1 MNDMAKGG
9 CLIGFGVVCLL
20 AGCPQEQTGS
30 STGTQQVS
38 GGQAAAIEAAIQSIE
53 SLAGSLNTTQNA
65 TGGEGQASRTSS
77 SSTCPEASFSADTT
91 NGLALALT
99 LDFGDG
105 CAVLGSAGYT
115 CSGSISGSFSQSDG
129 AIDAQFGAL
138 TCNGYALEGSLS
150 FTYDV
155 TPTSINALGTWD
167 ITYSDDSSSVSTTG
181 SGQASYDST
190 AAATTFASFE
200 GDVTADDETYGVML
214 VNVITSFANN
224 GNFIPQGGT
233 LTLTGQRFDSIAVT
247 FNATS
252 PSTGDVTV
260 RINGG
265 PSFGYNLFDD

>member
-1 MNDMAKGG
+1 MNDMAKGS
-9 CLIGFGVVCLL
+9 CFIGFGVVCLL
-20 AGCPQEQTGS
+20 AGCPQQQTGS

-53 SLAGSLNTTQNA
+53 SLTGSLNTTQNA
-65 TGGEGQASRTSS
+65 TGGDAQASRT

-91 NGLALALT
+91 DGLSLAVA

-105 CAVLGSAGYT
+105 CDVLGSTAYS
-115 CSGSISGSFSQSDG
+115 CSGSVSGSFSQS
-129 AIDAQFGAL
+129 ASTIDAQFGAL

-155 TPTSINALGTWD
+155 TPTTISALGAWD
-167 ITYSDDSSSVSTTG
+167 ITYSDAASSVSTTG

-190 AAATTFASFE
+190 SAATTFASFE
-200 GDVTADDETYGVML
+200 GDVTADDETYGVTL
-214 VNVITSFANN
+214 VNVTTSLANN

-233 LTLTGQRFDSIAVT
+233 MTLTGQTFDSIAVT
-247 FNATS
+247 FTATS

-260 RINGG
+260 SINGG
-265 PSFGYNLFDD
+265 PSFGYNLFDE